1 MTNKSGIEG
10 PRLTNQ
16 GFVGQ
21 KVPDSDP
28 DRGSQT
34 LSEQSGTNKSGI
46 VTNILRWSQTLTKK
60 SGIEGLRLTNQG
72 KKVPDSDP
80 LIRGLT
86 QTLSDQSDPDQ
97 SLGPSFPTFVSL
109 GPRL

>member
-16 GFVGQ
+16 GK

-34 LSEQSGTNKSGI
+34 LIEQLTNKSGI
-46 VTNILRWSQTLTKK
+46 VINILRGSQTLSVKLDL
-60 SGIEGLRLTNQG
+60 E
-72 KKVPDSDP
+72 
-80 LIRGLT
+80 
-86 QTLSDQSDPDQ
+86 
-97 SLGPSFPTFVSL
+97 
-109 GPRL
+109 

>member
-16 GFVGQ
+16 GK

-34 LSEQSGTNKSGI
+34 LSEQLTNKSGI
-46 VTNILRWSQTLTKK
+46 VFYLKRFKLYMKK
-60 SGIEGLRLTNQG
+60 IQKCHSKQI
-72 KKVPDSDP
+72 
-80 LIRGLT
+80 I
-86 QTLSDQSDPDQ
+86 
-97 SLGPSFPTFVSL
+97 
-109 GPRL
+109 